1 MNAHVTAEIVP
12 RYEIENGGTHD
23 DSFGSDHSVKV
34 KPMGATTVS
43 LDDGEPEGIEPG
55 AAISECTPRL
65 LDIDVTNS

>member
-43 LDDGEPEGIEPG
+43 LDAGEPEGIEPARRSPSAPRG
-55 AAISECTPRL
+55 SSIST
-65 LDIDVTNS
+65 